1 MFDSDVRRYD
11 GSTMRVIAPANNE
24 FSTSDDSML
33 GGEIRGYVLVC
44 LFVCCTSNDTT
55 RNIKV
60 NGLER

>member
-44 LFVCCTSNDTT
+44 LFVA
-55 RNIKV
+55 RRMIQR
-60 NGLER
+60 GI